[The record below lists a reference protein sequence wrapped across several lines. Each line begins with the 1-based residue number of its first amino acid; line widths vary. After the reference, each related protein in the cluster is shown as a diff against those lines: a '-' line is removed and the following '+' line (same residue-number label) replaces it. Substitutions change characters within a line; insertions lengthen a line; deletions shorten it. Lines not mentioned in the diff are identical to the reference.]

1 MLLAIPVSASDASK
15 LPKIAELFKK
25 FGPYA
30 GFPCAIFSRRECEN
44 EARKFAEEI
53 KPLFSAL
60 DIHILDFHAKNS
72 TEAAGKHFRLV
83 AEKVAASYTA
93 GPWYFFELDNTPVQ
107 PGWLAKLQREHHE
120 SGKAHMGAIVPTR
133 GWEINPHDGSRKP
146 AMGEPHMVG
155 TGIYHHAMFLKSSVI
170 RQIERVMPW
179 AGPLEPF
186 DIRLRHEIVP
196 HAHNTILI
204 QHNWNT
210 GNYRLEGGKIVCD
223 DLSGSPETSHAK
235 PYDGHAVVVHGCK
248 DGTLAELVLADKIG
262 GVKIEK
268 PKEAPKAASAPVDDE
283 KSLTGQD
290 GQPPTPSFL
299 AFKLKGIVQASTAKL
314 TATKLGAQA
323 GCTQAEVLAAIAES
337 GSGLKVA
344 GPPKWVSLA

>member
-15 LPKIAELFKK
+15 LPKTAAIFKK

-30 GFPCAIFSRRECEN
+30 GFPCAIFARRDCEN
-44 EARKFAEEI
+44 EARVFAEEI
-53 KPLFSAL
+53 KPLFSNL
-60 DIHILDFHAKNS
+60 DIHVLDFHAKNA
-72 TEAAGKHFRLV
+72 TEAAAKHFRLV
-83 AEKVAASYTA
+83 AQKVSESYTA
-93 GPWYFFELDNTPVQ
+93 GPWYFYELDNTPVQ
-107 PGWLAKLQREHHE
+107 PGWLTKLQREHHE

-133 GWEINPHDGSRKP
+133 GWEIQPDGTRKP
-146 AMGEPHMVG
+146 AFGDPHMVG
-155 TGIYHHAMFLKSSVI
+155 TGIYHHALFSKSAIIS
-170 RQIERVMPW
+170 QIDRVMPW

-186 DIRLRHEIVP
+186 DIRLRYEVVP

-210 GNYRLEGGKIVCD
+210 GNYRLEGSKIVCD
-223 DLSGSPETSHAK
+223 DLSGSPETNHAK

-248 DGTLAELVLADKIG
+248 DGTLADLVLADKIG
-262 GVKIEK
+262 SVKAEK
-268 PKEAPKAASAPVDDE
+268 PKEEPKPAAEE

-290 GQPPTPSFL
+290 GKPPVASFL
-299 AFKLKGIVQASTAKL
+299 AFKLKGIIEQHKERLTAK
-314 TATKLGAQA
+314 KLAEKA
-323 GCTQAEVLAAIAES
+323 GVTQDEVLKTCAEP